1 LPHVPPRQT
10 MLGGDD
16 MNNSAGRSGNTGKK
30 TLEQR
35 IADCI
40 RMLNASEPGV
50 IVAAVTVLK
59 QVLAS
64 AGTDLHGLAHG
75 IENLGKG
82 ISNEERK
89 KIWDTAVQ
97 HTENRLHGA
106 DEFIDSSGKP
116 GWQAVA
122 LYCQRNKHRLNVK
135 HHNFIGG
142 HAQFPLSR
150 EAGARTRQRRGNAD
164 RRTDWSVVGPR

>member
-1 LPHVPPRQT
+1 
-10 MLGGDD
+10 MSG
-16 MNNSAGRSGNTGKK
+16 SASKSGNTGKK

-40 RMLNASEPGV
+40 RMMSASEDGV
-50 IVAAVTVLK
+50 VIAAVAALK
-59 QVLAS
+59 RVLAS
-64 AGTDLHGLAHG
+64 AGTDIHGLAHG
-75 IENLGKG
+75 VENLGKG

-135 HHNFIGG
+135 HHNFIDKVASQTVYDREPTERMHKYLFSLFLQLGG
-142 HAQFPLSR
+142 KII
-150 EAGARTRQRRGNAD
+150 
-164 RRTDWSVVGPR
+164 

>member
-1 LPHVPPRQT
+1 
-10 MLGGDD
+10 M
-16 MNNSAGRSGNTGKK
+16 SAGKK
-30 TLEQR
+30 TLEER
-35 IADCI
+35 IADVI
-40 RMLNASEPGV
+40 RLLASDKYGD
-50 IVAAVTVLK
+50 IIAAAHALKRVLH
-59 QVLAS
+59 S
-64 AGTDLHGLAHG
+64 AGTDIHGLAHG
-75 IENLGKG
+75 IENLGRG

-135 HHNFIGG
+135 HHNFIDKVASQTVYDREPTERMHKYLFSLFLQLGG
-142 HAQFPLSR
+142 KII
-150 EAGARTRQRRGNAD
+150 
-164 RRTDWSVVGPR
+164 